1 MTTAQG
7 SDTGHAIR
15 TPDQRL
21 RVFVSSTLGE
31 LADERA
37 AVARAIEALR
47 LTPVLFEL
55 GARPHPPRELYRAYL
70 AQSDVFVGLYWQRY
84 GWVGPGMDVSG
95 LEDEFR
101 LSGSMPRLLYV
112 KAPAPDR
119 EAGLTAMIEQIQ
131 STGSESY
138 RTFHDADELDRLVR
152 DDLAL
157 LLSERF
163 ASAVD
168 ADEPPPIMRPRLLPV
183 PATSLIGR
191 EHDIAQVTELLSS
204 PDVRLVTITG
214 PGGIG
219 KTRLAIAVGRK
230 LEIEFPDG
238 AAFVSLSAVDEAD
251 LVLPRVASALG
262 ASVEGNRPVL
272 DVIAE
277 HVGDAPTLLV
287 LDNLEQVADVAPVLD
302 ELMGRCRRVRIL
314 ATSRAT
320 LRLRAEHEYPVGPL
334 DVPPRADLSAEAVAS
349 CSCVQLFVERA
360 RAMRYDFALDD
371 ESARAVA
378 EICRRLDGLPL
389 AIELA
394 AARTRLLSPSD
405 LLARLETS
413 IDALGTGPVDLPER
427 QRTMRA
433 TVEWSIGL
441 LADNERELL
450 GSLTVFVDGWALD
463 AATRIAGR
471 LEDQILDLL
480 DALTGHSL
488 LHVVVTDEGARFRML
503 GSVREIAAELLAARD
518 DRDDVERR
526 HAQYYRDFVEGLE
539 WPGQQHREWAERLRV
554 EEENVRAA
562 VHWFLEHDV
571 TPLPHLFRSLWLY
584 WQLLDQMTEGRRW
597 IDRLLDRVDSFDP
610 RSRVEVLLTSAMTA
624 VEVGD
629 DRTALAT
636 AAAIETQPEPIDD
649 PFLAGSVQLVLAW
662 IRPIE
667 GDDDGSLRAAVRAF
681 DTYLAAN
688 ELVGASGAAMSAG
701 MASMNL
707 GRPDDARRWFGE
719 VERFGGATGNNW
731 LQDGRLTHL
740 ALLAVEEGDL
750 DEARR
755 LVVASVSNGDIASLN
770 TNTLAFALVA
780 YASVA
785 MASARPRDA
794 ATALGAA
801 AGLRQRVGVAPWPV
815 VRRNEAALDAL
826 VRAALGDIEHDEA
839 FADGAEL
846 DQAGAVAMIRQ
857 TH

>member
-1 MTTAQG
+1 MAG
-7 SDTGHAIR
+7 EPDASAAIR

-31 LADERA
+31 MAEERA
-37 AVARAIEALR
+37 AVSRAIEALR

-70 AQSDVFVGLYWQRY
+70 AQSDVFIGLYWQRY
-84 GWVGPGMDVSG
+84 GWIGPDMDVSG

-119 EAGLTAMIEQIQ
+119 EPGLTAMIGQIQ
-131 STGSESY
+131 ASGSESY
-138 RTFHDADELDRLVR
+138 RTFHDPDELDRLVR

-163 ASAVD
+163 TSATH
-168 ADEPPPIMRPRLLPV
+168 AEEPRPVTRPRSLPL

-191 EHDIAQVTELLSS
+191 EHDIAELRALLSS
-204 PDVRLVTITG
+204 PAARLVTITG

-219 KTRLAIAVGRK
+219 KTRLAIAVGEE
-230 LEIEFPDG
+230 LEVDYPAG
-238 AAFVSLSAVDEAD
+238 VAFVSLSAVDHAD
-251 LVLPRVASALG
+251 LVLPRVAIALG
-262 ASVEGNRPVL
+262 ASVEGTRPPL
-272 DVIAE
+272 DVIAD
-277 HVGDAPTLLV
+277 HVGDTPTLLV
-287 LDNLEQVADVAPVLD
+287 LDNLEQVADVAPLLD
-302 ELMGRCRRVRIL
+302 ELMSRCRSIRIL

-320 LRLRAEHEYPVGPL
+320 LRLRAEHEYPAGPL
-334 DVPPRADLSAEAVAS
+334 DVPPKGASLSAEDVAS
-349 CSCVQLFVERA
+349 CSCVQLFVDRA
-360 RAMRYDFALDD
+360 RAMRYDFTLDD
-371 ESARAVA
+371 DSARAVA
-378 EICRRLDGLPL
+378 AICRRLDGLPL

-394 AARTRLLSPSD
+394 AARTRLLSPTD

-427 QRTMRA
+427 QRTVRA

-441 LADNERELL
+441 LRDDERELL
-450 GSLTVFVDGWALD
+450 GTLTVFVDGWTLD
-463 AATRIAGR
+463 AATQVAGR

-488 LHVVVTDEGARFRML
+488 LHVVVTDDGARFRML

-518 DRDDVERR
+518 DRAEVERR
-526 HAQYYRDFVEGLE
+526 HADYYRNFVEGLE
-539 WPGQQHREWAERLRV
+539 WPGQQHREWAERIRV
-554 EEENVRAA
+554 EEENVRVA

-584 WQLLDQMTEGRRW
+584 WQLLDQMSEGRRW

-629 DRTALAT
+629 DRTALAA
-636 AAAIETQPEPIDD
+636 AAAIEAQPQPIDD
-649 PFLAGSVQLVLAW
+649 PFLAGSVHLVLAW

-667 GDDDGSLRAAVRAF
+667 DDDEGSLRAAVRAY
-681 DTYLAAN
+681 DTYLAAD

-701 MASMNL
+701 MSSMNL
-707 GRPDDARRWFGE
+707 GRPDDARHWFSE
-719 VERFGGATGNNW
+719 VERLGGTTGNNW

-740 ALLAVEEGDL
+740 ALLAVDEGDL

-755 LVVASVSNGDIASLN
+755 LVVASVSATDIASLN

-780 YASVA
+780 SASIA
-785 MASARPRDA
+785 MASGRPHDA
-794 ATALGAA
+794 AIALGAA
-801 AGLRQRVGVAPWPV
+801 AGLRERVGVAPWPV
-815 VRRNEAALDAL
+815 VRRNEAALGAR
-826 VRAALGDIEHDEA
+826 VSAALDESEYDEA
-839 FADGAEL
+839 FADGARL
-846 DQAGAVAMIRQ
+846 DQAGAVTMIRQ
-857 TH
+857 VR